1 MGIVVSGV
9 LCALSVGLGLCS
21 YSLMRRER
29 AAHRDSKLS
38 DTDLY
43 ASGKAAARNREKER
57 LPRVSAFLHRGGV
70 ETSPVLWLASV
81 VTIAFVAFAVASTV
95 SLNTSAGFFVGA
107 LALAGSLVRVELLRK
122 RRRAL
127 FDRQFARVLPQ
138 LASSVRSALTL
149 ERAVRVAASH
159 VEEPLREEFARV
171 LADAA
176 YGTTLTVAFEDMAKR
191 TGSPDVR
198 ALASA
203 IRIQQRFGGA
213 IAPVLDMIADRSNAR
228 LKAGRELK
236 AELAGTRLA
245 KWFVA
250 ASMPAIF
257 LIMFATNTDFA
268 RFYQEEPLGWA
279 VIGGAAFLE
288 VFGLAACQRITSMK
302 GDDRS

>member
-1 MGIVVSGV
+1 MGYAVPGA
-9 LCALSVGLGLCS
+9 LCALSMALAVWT
-21 YSLMRRER
+21 YSLMRREQ
-29 AAHRDSKLS
+29 AAYRNAELS
-38 DTDLY
+38 DGDLY
-43 ASGKAAARNREKER
+43 ASGKAAARSREKGR
-57 LPRVSAFLHRGGV
+57 LPRVSAFLHHAGI
-70 ETSPVLWLASV
+70 EASPVLWLASV
-81 VTIAFVAFAVASTV
+81 AAMSFVAYAVASTL
-95 SLNTSAGFFVGA
+95 SSNAGTGLVCGFA
-107 LALAGSLVRVELLRK
+107 MLAGLVARVELLRK

-176 YGTTLTVAFEDMAKR
+176 YGTTLTVAFEDMARR

-198 ALASA
+198 ALAAA

-213 IAPVLDMIADRSNAR
+213 VAPVLDMIADRANAR
-228 LKAGRELK
+228 LKTSRELK

-257 LIMFATNTDFA
+257 FIMFATNADFA

-279 VIGGAAFLE
+279 VIGGAVFFEA
-288 VFGLAACQRITSMK
+288 FGLAACQRITSMK